1 MLSHTGTQVTRLAED
16 FVGTIGLSGR
26 EKQQWFFAS
35 LSGFTN
41 PYSVARYDFT
51 APEDHR
57 WNICMNTKLNG
68 LNGDDFETRQVC
80 FVLCPEFFP
89 VLIRVPLQ
97 VWYDSKDG
105 TKVPMFIVR
114 HKSTAFD
121 GTAPAIQY
129 GDVSLPALC
138 GGQLMLI

>member
-80 FVLCPEFFP
+80 LVF
-89 VLIRVPLQ
+89 
-97 VWYDSKDG
+97 
-105 TKVPMFIVR
+105 M
-114 HKSTAFD
+114 A
-121 GTAPAIQY
+121 
-129 GDVSLPALC
+129 
-138 GGQLMLI
+138 